1 MDVGL
6 DAIGRCGGGEAVGET
21 QDRPFQL
28 SFNSSLRVDFQGSRV
43 TSDGGL
49 VLVRE
54 LDERL
59 GFGELVDRHLSD
71 SRRGKNIQLPLADLL
86 RQSIYSRLAGYADVN
101 DAQRLSQDPTFRLIG
116 SRKIWERGA
125 ALTSRLQSFETEVLT
140 QADNLAGLAALNRE
154 LVARAEAIDSPR
166 RIVLDMDSTE
176 IPVYGEQEQSAYNG
190 HFESTCYHPLLLFNR
205 EGDCLA
211 AKLRPGNVHSA
222 EGWEELLLPEIER
235 QQAQGKEVVF
245 RADAAFAKPELYEA
259 LEERDVKYAI
269 RLPANDNLQRK
280 ITELLTRPVGR
291 PSHQPVVRYKS
302 FLYQAA
308 SWTMVRRVVAKVEF
322 HYGELFPR
330 VGFIVTS
337 LAASSRAVVRFYNKR
352 GTAEQWIKES
362 KQAVAMTRLSCH
374 RFRANE
380 VRLWL
385 SLIAY
390 NLGNLWR
397 RLALPAPIGKW
408 SLTSLQQRLV
418 KTGGRLIQH
427 ARYYWLQ
434 LAEGHLT
441 RRLFA
446 GMLRKIVALPSPAG

>member
-1 MDVGL
+1 
-6 DAIGRCGGGEAVGET
+6 VGET